1 MDWQLWI
8 LEGQWFP
15 HALIVSIALDRE
27 RFGAVLAGFAIE
39 DTVEGQFEGVIK
51 HARDDGGQPLVGEF
65 YAGIG
70 VDLDEPDMLLTID
83 HEVISKY
90 LEVLGLALC

>member
-8 LEGQWFP
+8 LEGQWLP
-15 HALIVSIALDRE
+15 HALIVSVALDRE
-27 RFGAVLAGFAIE
+27 WFGAVLAWLAIE
-39 DTVEGQFEGVIK
+39 DAIEGEFKGVIQ

-65 YAGIG
+65 YAGVG
-70 VDLDEPDMLLTID
+70 VDLDEPNMLLTIN
-83 HEVISKY
+83 HEVISKD